1 MACILSSLSSLI
13 LLDQTRKGLVLFSFD
28 RTFSIFQDP
37 PIQKCDQNQKGEKAE
52 RNFMVYPVDSKCSQ
66 ILHLIMLQTI
76 WFHSQ
81 TTHVTPVETKWM
93 RPYVIEVVRFI
104 QWDEIDGWIYAKLE
118 YCNCDLM
125 DILRSRSFEVSE
137 SETANVMYQVTKTF
151 SYLNLNLT
159 TFWPHKI
166 HTRFTSCTVLMV
178 TFFINNLFLLFL
190 LLYKI
195 KNCHAH

>member
-1 MACILSSLSSLI
+1 
-13 LLDQTRKGLVLFSFD
+13 
-28 RTFSIFQDP
+28 
-37 PIQKCDQNQKGEKAE
+37 
-52 RNFMVYPVDSKCSQ
+52 
-66 ILHLIMLQTI
+66 
-76 WFHSQ
+76 
-81 TTHVTPVETKWM
+81 M

-159 TFWPHKI
+159 TF
-166 HTRFTSCTVLMV
+166 
-178 TFFINNLFLLFL
+178 
-190 LLYKI
+190 
-195 KNCHAH
+195 